1 MRILAGARTALE
13 GGDFAGALAQASA
26 LADAP
31 AVLELRA
38 MAAYGAG
45 EFEVSITAWE
55 RLYDVQAAAGE
66 PVEAARAAAMVALN
80 LLCETGLM
88 APVRGWVARSRRL
101 LADAPPGPVHALL
114 AVTSTY
120 ERFLSGDPESA
131 LGPAREAIDL
141 GTRFEVDPARG
152 LGRSALARLTIHS
165 GDVDRG
171 IAMLDEL
178 AIDLVSGSFDPLTTG
193 NVYCELICAAQWLGR
208 HDRAQEW
215 TDAMERWRQGRAFG
229 GTNGRCRVHRAEMLR
244 FSGPAAAAEQ
254 EALAACVE
262 LRPWMRREFGW
273 PLVEL
278 GNIRLRR
285 GDLAGAEEAF
295 LEAHERAWSPQP
307 GLALVRLAQG
317 RAEVA
322 EEMVRGEIEHPMDV
336 PWKER
341 PPFGDLRLVP
351 LLAAWSEIAES
362 RSDRVGA
369 DAAAEGL
376 TAIQARYPSPV
387 LRAEAALARAR
398 AALVAG
404 TPDAAVEPA
413 QTAVACWAD
422 LGAPYDLATAR
433 VVLGHAYRGMGAE
446 DLAGLEW
453 RSAATGFGAFG
464 ADHRAAAVLAL
475 LDGSTPTVP
484 IPSTIAATGGEPS
497 AAFLVRS
504 GDRWQVGCRDREA
517 WVPDLKGVRLLAR
530 LIAEPG
536 REFHVLDL
544 VGAGIVESGLPVLD
558 EEARAAYRRRLA
570 DVEEDLAEAERDCD
584 EARRLLAERD
594 RDYLMAEL
602 TSAVGLGGRSRRT
615 AGTVERARTSV
626 TRSLRYA
633 LARIS
638 EQLPELGGHLDA
650 AVRTGTCCSYR
661 PDPVTPLVWRTSM
674 GS

>member
-1 MRILAGARTALE
+1 ME
-13 GGDFAGALAQASA
+13 
-26 LADAP
+26 
-31 AVLELRA
+31 
-38 MAAYGAG
+38 AYAAG
-45 EFEVSITAWE
+45 EFEASISAWE
-55 RLYDVQAAAGE
+55 ALYDVQVAAGE
-66 PVEAARAAAMVALN
+66 QVDAARAAAMIALN
-80 LLCETGLM
+80 LLCETGLL

-101 LADAPPGPVHALL
+101 LGDAPTCPVHALL
-114 AVTSTY
+114 AIVTTY

-131 LGPAREAIDL
+131 LAPAQEAVALGQRFGVGPAH
-141 GTRFEVDPARG
+141 G
-152 LGRSALARLTIHS
+152 LGRTALARLAIHA

-171 IAMLDEL
+171 ITMLDEL
-178 AIDLVSGSFDPLTTG
+178 AVDLGAGVFDPLTTG

-215 TDAMERWRQGRAFG
+215 TEVMDRWREGRAFG
-229 GTNGRCRVHRAEMLR
+229 GTNGRCRIHRAELLR
-244 FSGPAAAAEQ
+244 VSGPAAAAEE

-285 GDLAGAEEAF
+285 GDLVGAEEAY

-317 RAEVA
+317 RADVA
-322 EEMVRGEIEHPMDV
+322 EEMVRGEIEHPMEV

-351 LLAAWSEIAES
+351 LLVARSEIAAA
-362 RSDRVGA
+362 RGDQVGA
-369 DAAAEGL
+369 DEAAEGL

-387 LRAEAALARAR
+387 VRAEAALARAR

-404 TPDAAVEPA
+404 TPRAAVEPA

-422 LGAPYDLATAR
+422 LGAPYDVATAR
-433 VVLGHAYRGMGAE
+433 VVLGHAFRGTGAE
-446 DLAGLEW
+446 DLAAMEW
-453 RSAATGFGAFG
+453 RSAVAGFREFGAE
-464 ADHRAAAVLAL
+464 HRAVAVEAF
-475 LDGSTPTVP
+475 LDPADEPTVSQP
-484 IPSTIAATGGEPS
+484 VGPT
-497 AAFLVRS
+497 AAFLVRA
-504 GDRWQVGCRDREA
+504 GDRWQIGCRDRQA
-517 WVPDLKGVRLLAR
+517 WVPDLKGVRLLAT

-544 VGAGIVESGLPVLD
+544 AGAGIVEAGLPVLD
-558 EEARAAYRRRLA
+558 DEARAAYRRRLA
-570 DVEEDLAEAERDCD
+570 DVEDDLVEAERDND
-584 EARRLLAERD
+584 DARRILAERD

-602 TSAVGLGGRSRRT
+602 SSAVGLGGRART
-615 AGTVERARTSV
+615 SAGTVERARTSV

-638 EQLPELGGHLDA
+638 EQLPDLGGHLDA
-650 AVRTGTCCSYR
+650 AVRTGTSCSYR
-661 PDPVTPLVWRTSM
+661 PDPVSPLDWRVAT
-674 GS
+674 